1 MEVLK
6 FNMAR
11 KSLLTPT
18 RIEMIIEGIKSRLPL
33 ELVARSSK
41 ITYQTLRNWLNS
53 GEELKQ
59 QLEDGKIE
67 RGDLT
72 TKQRREIELY
82 EKVFLVKT
90 QKERGYLD
98 KIHDIAE
105 KKEDIR
111 AYQWLLK
118 ISDPVFRNVDREVV
132 EANTVQNS
140 NDVAVVVS
148 IGPGGVETT
157 RLLSEFTDGSVK
169 DAEEK
174 EEHSEDS
181 KGGGK

>member
-1 MEVLK
+1 M
-6 FNMAR
+6 

-18 RIEMIIEGIKSRLPL
+18 RISSIVEAIESRLPL
-33 ELVARSSK
+33 KMTARIAG
-41 ITYQTLRNWLNS
+41 ITYQTLRNWLKS

-59 QLEDGKIE
+59 QIEDGKIK

-72 TKQRREIELY
+72 TKQRREVELY
-82 EKVFLVKT
+82 EKVSIQRTYKV
-90 QKERGYLD
+90 QYYLD

-118 ISDPVFRNVDREVV
+118 IADPVFRNVDGEVV
-132 EANTVQNS
+132 EGNTIKNS

-157 RLLSEFTDGSVK
+157 RLISEFTDGSMK

-174 EEHSEDS
+174 EEHNKDPE
-181 KGGGK
+181 GGGE